1 MPDAIRWEAGGTH
14 AAASPIG
21 FSARSTS
28 RPFCAAAQHIHPAR
42 LAAIAPTVLG
52 PIKRSIR
59 SLQRLVQTVAGIEQ
73 CHSHREAQL
82 TARQAGVRRFGTGE
96 GFT

>member
-1 MPDAIRWEAGGTH
+1 MPDAIRWEAGGTYT
-14 AAASPIG
+14 AASPSA
-21 FSARSTS
+21 FSARSTI
-28 RPFCAAAQHIHPAR
+28 RPFGAAARHIHPAR

-52 PIKRSIR
+52 PIKRFIR
-59 SLQRLVQTVAGIEQ
+59 TLQRLVQIVAGIER